1 MKSPTA
7 RAVGYGVLGSVAIW
21 LTSSSLV
28 VSAANET
35 ASTAS
40 SAQQHWQAECGE
52 CHLAYA
58 PRLLPATSWRALM
71 SRLESHFGVDAS
83 LDALTARAI
92 EQYLVAG
99 ANAKG
104 PSSADRTAPA
114 NSREQSLPRITTS
127 AWFRRQHDD
136 ITATA
141 WKLQS
146 IGSASNCGACH
157 TDAAAGRF
165 RESAIRLPADVVTG
179 RGDEHKEK
187 DDE

>member
-1 MKSPTA
+1 MKTSTA
-7 RAVGYGVLGSVAIW
+7 SAIYYGVLCGVTIW
-21 LTSSSLV
+21 LACGSLA

-35 ASTAS
+35 ASTTS
-40 SAQQHWQAECGE
+40 SVQQHWQAECGE

-58 PRLLPATSWRALM
+58 PRLLPATSWRVLM

-83 LDALTARAI
+83 LDAPTARAI

-99 ANAKG
+99 ADAKRR
-104 PSSADRTAPA
+104 SSADRTAPA
-114 NSREQSLPRITTS
+114 NSPVQSLPRISTS
-127 AWFRRQHDD
+127 AWFRREHDD
-136 ITATA
+136 IAAAA

-146 IGSASNCGACH
+146 VGSASNCGACH

-165 RESAIRLPADVVTG
+165 RESAIRLPADVVTS